1 MIGQSFK
8 CSRVDQITSV
18 DTTAHLMT
26 IRDLEEKLSNHHRR
40 DRVPVWAESLIRR
53 VEELENSAYK
63 ISSISQLPSVPSKCN
78 PVLPSS
84 TLPDDVA
91 TFNAKIDEMKSYLE
105 SQVSSSQHHQASRI
119 EMVHSEIERLHSLMS
134 IRPTTADFQ
143 LVVVSLNDVHRRM
156 YDSLDDIAAGIG

>member
-53 VEELENSAYK
+53 ANPEFMVVTCRNITSEDAEFLSRQTRPFDIEFGGLPNSELTPQDLQHAISSNPYVIWVKPEKFIIESSWDVDNLQIPSILKLILENQTCPALFLDK
-63 ISSISQLPSVPSKCN
+63 L
-78 PVLPSS
+78 
-84 TLPDDVA
+84 
-91 TFNAKIDEMKSYLE
+91 
-105 SQVSSSQHHQASRI
+105 
-119 EMVHSEIERLHSLMS
+119 
-134 IRPTTADFQ
+134 
-143 LVVVSLNDVHRRM
+143 LVEF
-156 YDSLDDIAAGIG
+156 